1 MRFELMYESF
11 FKILEGVPLTLEV
24 VLISTFL
31 GFGLAIIVALMRIS
45 DNKFYSV
52 PAYSFIYVIR
62 GTPLLLQLYFVYYGI
77 SQFSFVRESFLW
89 PILREPFWCGIIT
102 LTIST
107 GAYSAEILR
116 GGIQSVSQGYIES
129 GKALGLGRV
138 SLFFR
143 IVMPITIRQA
153 LPAYGNELILMVKAS
168 SLISIVTLME
178 ITGIARTIISKTYA
192 PVEIFLVAGDG
203 TNSAIWMW
211 DDLSQGY
218 GISDNELTF
227 VAHLENFDNDN
238 LSSSQIS
245 FTS

>member
-1 MRFELMYESF
+1 MRFDLMYESF
-11 FKILEGVPLTLEV
+11 FKILQGVPLTLEV
-24 VLISTFL
+24 VFISTFL
-31 GFGLAIIVALMRIS
+31 GLGLAIIVALMRIS
-45 DNKFYSV
+45 DNKTLSI
-52 PAYSFIYVIR
+52 PAYSFVYLIR

-77 SQFSFVRESFLW
+77 SQFSIVRESFLW

-107 GAYSAEILR
+107 GAYSAEIIR

-129 GKALGLGRV
+129 GKALGLSRI
-138 SLFFR
+138 SIFLR

-192 PVEIFLVAGDG
+192 PVEIFLVAGSIYLLINFII
-203 TNSAIWMW
+203 TRLVKYAEIR
-211 DDLSQGY
+211 LS
-218 GISDNELTF
+218 IPS
-227 VAHLENFDNDN
+227 
-238 LSSSQIS
+238 
-245 FTS
+245 

>member
-1 MRFELMYESF
+1 MRFELMYDSF

-31 GFGLAIIVALMRIS
+31 GFGLAIVVALMRIS

-129 GKALGLGRV
+129 GRALGLGRV

-192 PVEIFLVAGDG
+192 PVEIFLVAGSIYLFINFVI
-203 TNSAIWMW
+203 TRLVKYAENR
-211 DDLSQGY
+211 LS
-218 GISDNELTF
+218 IPST
-227 VAHLENFDNDN
+227 
-238 LSSSQIS
+238 
-245 FTS
+245 

>member
-77 SQFSFVRESFLW
+77 SQFSFVRESILW

-102 LTIST
+102 LTMST

-192 PVEIFLVAGDG
+192 PVEIFLVAGSIYLFINFVI
-203 TNSAIWMW
+203 TRLVKYAENR
-211 DDLSQGY
+211 LS
-218 GISDNELTF
+218 IPST
-227 VAHLENFDNDN
+227 
-238 LSSSQIS
+238 
-245 FTS
+245 

>member
-192 PVEIFLVAGDG
+192 PVEIFLVAGSIYLFINFVI
-203 TNSAIWMW
+203 TRLVKYAESR
-211 DDLSQGY
+211 LS
-218 GISDNELTF
+218 IPST
-227 VAHLENFDNDN
+227 
-238 LSSSQIS
+238 
-245 FTS
+245 

>member
-1 MRFELMYESF
+1 MRFELMYDSF

-77 SQFSFVRESFLW
+77 SQFSFVRESILW

-129 GKALGLGRV
+129 GRALGLGRV

-192 PVEIFLVAGDG
+192 PVEIFLVAGSIYLFINFVI
-203 TNSAIWMW
+203 TRLVKYAENR
-211 DDLSQGY
+211 LS
-218 GISDNELTF
+218 IPST
-227 VAHLENFDNDN
+227 
-238 LSSSQIS
+238 
-245 FTS
+245 

>member
-77 SQFSFVRESFLW
+77 SQFSFIRESFLW

-192 PVEIFLVAGDG
+192 PVEIFLVAGSIYLFINFVI
-203 TNSAIWMW
+203 TRLVKYAENR
-211 DDLSQGY
+211 LS
-218 GISDNELTF
+218 IPST
-227 VAHLENFDNDN
+227 
-238 LSSSQIS
+238 
-245 FTS
+245 

>member
-1 MRFELMYESF
+1 M
-11 FKILEGVPLTLEV
+11 ILFQNFRGSSLTLEV

-31 GFGLAIIVALMRIS
+31 GFGLAIVVALMRIS

-77 SQFSFVRESFLW
+77 SQFSFVRESILW

-129 GKALGLGRV
+129 GRALGLGRV

-192 PVEIFLVAGDG
+192 PVEIFLVAGSIYLFINFVI
-203 TNSAIWMW
+203 TRLVKYAENR
-211 DDLSQGY
+211 LS
-218 GISDNELTF
+218 IPST
-227 VAHLENFDNDN
+227 
-238 LSSSQIS
+238 
-245 FTS
+245 